1 MAGVF
6 SGSLRFSN
14 NQATTLLIFHLL
26 NLIDDSDPHNDP
38 DQWPCPPQHNQ
49 QWLELPGCDRLER
62 LSAIEHSRQDGRQL
76 AGALISFDAK
86 QLWHYIVVMV
96 LTSGVG
102 DKTDG
107 SWVRMCGVRPHL
119 RHQGDA
125 FHARGGVLINLIAIA
140 TFLSDLFYTAK
151 ESSCQTAKL
160 PNCQTV
166 KLPNCQYQN
175 RYIMNNL
182 NLRLKC

>member
-14 NQATTLLIFHLL
+14 DQAIFHLL

-38 DQWPCPPQHNQ
+38 DHVHCPPQHDQ

-86 QLWHYIVVMV
+86 QL
-96 LTSGVG
+96 
-102 DKTDG
+102 
-107 SWVRMCGVRPHL
+107 
-119 RHQGDA
+119 
-125 FHARGGVLINLIAIA
+125 
-140 TFLSDLFYTAK
+140 
-151 ESSCQTAKL
+151 
-160 PNCQTV
+160 
-166 KLPNCQYQN
+166 
-175 RYIMNNL
+175 
-182 NLRLKC
+182 

>member
-1 MAGVF
+1 
-6 SGSLRFSN
+6 
-14 NQATTLLIFHLL
+14 
-26 NLIDDSDPHNDP
+26 
-38 DQWPCPPQHNQ
+38 
-49 QWLELPGCDRLER
+49 
-62 LSAIEHSRQDGRQL
+62 
-76 AGALISFDAK
+76 
-86 QLWHYIVVMV
+86 MV

-102 DKTDG
+102 DKADG

-160 PNCQTV
+160 PNCQTANT
-166 KLPNCQYQN
+166 KLD
-175 RYIMNNL
+175 IS
-182 NLRLKC
+182 

>member
-1 MAGVF
+1 MSTPARSAVAWTPWLRSAWETFCHRTLAPRWETAGRC
-6 SGSLRFSN
+6 SYILWR
-14 NQATTLLIFHLL
+14 
-26 NLIDDSDPHNDP
+26 
-38 DQWPCPPQHNQ
+38 
-49 QWLELPGCDRLER
+49 
-62 LSAIEHSRQDGRQL
+62 
-76 AGALISFDAK
+76 K
-86 QLWHYIVVMV
+86 QLWQCIVVMV
-96 LTSGVG
+96 LTSGVC
-102 DKTDG
+102 DKADG

-160 PNCQTV
+160 PNCQTA
-166 KLPNCQYQN
+166 KLSNCQYQN

>member
-1 MAGVF
+1 
-6 SGSLRFSN
+6 
-14 NQATTLLIFHLL
+14 
-26 NLIDDSDPHNDP
+26 
-38 DQWPCPPQHNQ
+38 
-49 QWLELPGCDRLER
+49 
-62 LSAIEHSRQDGRQL
+62 
-76 AGALISFDAK
+76 
-86 QLWHYIVVMV
+86 MV

-102 DKTDG
+102 DKVDG

-160 PNCQTV
+160 PIPKSIYHEQNESKIKMLNPQVGILITGVVAGPTV
-166 KLPNCQYQN
+166 RSFPLCFN
-175 RYIMNNL
+175 RL
-182 NLRLKC
+182 

>member
-1 MAGVF
+1 
-6 SGSLRFSN
+6 
-14 NQATTLLIFHLL
+14 
-26 NLIDDSDPHNDP
+26 
-38 DQWPCPPQHNQ
+38 
-49 QWLELPGCDRLER
+49 
-62 LSAIEHSRQDGRQL
+62 
-76 AGALISFDAK
+76 
-86 QLWHYIVVMV
+86 MV

-166 KLPNCQYQN
+166 KLPMPKSIYHEQSESK
-175 RYIMNNL
+175 IKML
-182 NLRLKC
+182 NPQVGILITGVVAGPTVRSFPLCFNRLKSFPHVNNHLLL